1 MKDYVTFEH
10 IRKDKGGGGLLTAVH
25 RNLASVCVSSNE
37 DTEILVVEAKTG
49 NSKTRFINAYGPQE
63 NCDDDIKETF
73 YNNLDTE
80 VKKSKLSGS
89 RCVCIEMDANA
100 KLGPKFISKDPHPQ
114 SKNGKLLEK
123 FINDNDLVVVNGSQ
137 LWVVVNG
144 SQLCEGSIT
153 RKRVTIVKKE
163 ESILDYFIV
172 CKEMLKLI
180 LKMKIDEERKHCLT
194 KFSTTKGRKS
204 TKESDHNLLY
214 LKILVSWNSVFNE
227 RSTRVESFNFSDEE
241 AFAQYQEIT
250 NSKIWTT

>member
-25 RNLASVCVSSNE
+25 RNLAPVCVSSNE

-73 YNNLDTE
+73 YNTLDTE

-89 RCVCIEMDANA
+89 LVCIEMDANA

-137 LWVVVNG
+137 L
-144 SQLCEGSIT
+144 CEGLIT

-214 LKILVSWNSVFNE
+214 LKISVSWNSVFNE